1 MWILCDGGVCHR
13 LHETVQEITSLMAT
27 TNSAAASGGG
37 QQLQAYQKDMLE
49 KLRALREFL
58 DAERAPF
65 AKMQVERNQAVAEK
79 EKV

>member
-1 MWILCDGGVCHR
+1 
-13 LHETVQEITSLMAT
+13 
-27 TNSAAASGGG
+27 
-37 QQLQAYQKDMLE
+37 
-49 KLRALREFL
+49 LRALREFL